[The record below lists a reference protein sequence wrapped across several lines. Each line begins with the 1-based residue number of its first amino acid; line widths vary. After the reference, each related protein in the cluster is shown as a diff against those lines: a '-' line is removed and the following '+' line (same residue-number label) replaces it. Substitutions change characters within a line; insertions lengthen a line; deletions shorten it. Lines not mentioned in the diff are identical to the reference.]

1 MMDEKMMALIFD
13 FSHGRL
19 TSASDATLSVID
31 DA

>member
-1 MMDEKMMALIFD
+1 MMDEKMVELIFG

-31 DA
+31 YA